1 MALKRIQEEPM
12 SDKPKSGAIAMF
24 RLGHWDEIPA
34 WKLNLV
40 APLFTLYYAI
50 REFFKDRAHNLSS
63 SLAYTTVLSLVPLLS
78 VVTSVLAISGA
89 FNATND
95 TLVLYLEPVFPAA
108 AAKAAHYLQEFA
120 RTSATGVGGVSAVAF
135 LVISVFLF
143 MDIERTFNAVWHAP
157 NTRPILRK
165 IFTFYSVV
173 TIGPILVTTSV
184 GLTAR
189 AQLVL
194 TRFGLEMG
202 FFGTVAPFLIAF
214 FLFTIMHWSL
224 PSTRVRWSAAFV
236 GGLFTALAF
245 EAAKYGFNFYITHV
259 ILESYNTIYGA
270 LGLFPIFLVWVYVSW
285 IVVLLGAELAYTVQ
299 NLRTIVEVDA
309 AQVRAPAKQK
319 INIFNPLVG
328 LEVLTPVA
336 RHFKSGHGALG
347 ETELIRE
354 LGYPEGFLREVVA
367 ELERLGAVKSV
378 DDVESGERAVIP
390 AKQLD
395 DIGLIRVTENFF
407 DFSEPNSAL
416 MAQLQSEIRRVTADV
431 MRGKTALALVG
442 EVPSLGQLKPRV
454 TWTPQAPAESPS
466 DISGPARSA
475 ENRVPSVIVDVSAQ
489 TPDESASIEVAEDQV
504 AEIEDLPSMMMAA
517 DAGEDEPTA
526 VRGPDASMDEADIDM
541 GDDWED
547 FDVSS
552 AYDDVLS
559 KPLPDELRKTAEIEF
574 DDLVL
579 LDE

>member
-1 MALKRIQEEPM
+1 M
-12 SDKPKSGAIAMF
+12 SDKPTSGAIALF

-40 APLFTLYYAI
+40 APLFTLYYSI
-50 REFFKDRAHNLSS
+50 REFFRDRAQNLAS
-63 SLAYTTVLSLVPLLS
+63 SLAYTTALSLVPLLS
-78 VVTSVLAISGA
+78 VVTSVLAIFGA
-89 FNATND
+89 FDKTND
-95 TLVLYLEPVFPAA
+95 TLILYLEPVFPAA

-120 RTSATGVGGVSAVAF
+120 QTSATGVGGVSAVAF

-143 MDIERTFNAVWHAP
+143 LDIERTFNAVWHSA
-157 NTRPILRK
+157 NTRPLFGK
-165 IFTFYSVV
+165 LLTFYFVV
-173 TIGPILVTTSV
+173 TFGPILVTTSV

-236 GGLFTALAF
+236 GGLFTALSF
-245 EAAKYGFNFYITHV
+245 EAAKYGFNFYVTHV

-309 AQVRAPAKQK
+309 AQVRTPAKQK
-319 INIFNPLVG
+319 TNIFNPLVG

-336 RHFKSGHGALG
+336 RQFKSGHGALA

-354 LGYPEGFLREVVA
+354 LGYHEGFLREVVS

-378 DDVESGERAVIP
+378 EDVDHGERAVIP

-395 DIGLIRVTENFF
+395 DIGLIRITENFF

-454 TWTPQAPAESPS
+454 AWTPQAPAESPS
-466 DISGPARSA
+466 DISGVARLA
-475 ENRVPSVIVDVSAQ
+475 AARVPSVIVDVSAQ
-489 TPDESASIEVAEDQV
+489 TPDESASIEVTEDQV
-504 AEIEDLPSMMMAA
+504 SEIENLPSMMMNA
-517 DAGEDEPTA
+517 DASEDEPTA
-526 VRGPDASMDEADIDM
+526 VSGNDPDVSMDEADIDL

-552 AYDDVLS
+552 AYDDVLA
-559 KPLPDELRKTAEIEF
+559 KPLPDELRKTSEIDF
-574 DDLVL
+574 DELVL